1 MSVRHLLSWRPY
13 IPLQAERSR
22 SICVQIAH
30 RALLNLDS
38 LLSQTSAT
46 FPPHAKLTS
55 QLLSLNTRVACLT
68 DNAVVVFFVCARNS
82 MSPFTLI

>member
-55 QLLSLNTRVACLT
+55 QLLSLNTRVGCLT